1 VSSRTA
7 RAVQRNPVS
16 ENKET
21 KKQRKAENMKTEVK
35 LPRGT
40 RQAMMM
46 MWREI
51 GDREGFREIWSTY
64 DI

>member
-1 VSSRTA
+1 
-7 RAVQRNPVS
+7 
-16 ENKET
+16 
-21 KKQRKAENMKTEVK
+21 MKTEVK